1 MSLDAER
8 LRKDFP
14 LLERTVH
21 GKPLIYLDNA
31 ATTQKPVQVLDA
43 IRDYYLSSNANV
55 HRSIHALGEEATA
68 RYEGARDRVARF
80 IDAPREGVVFTR
92 GTTEAINLVAQ
103 SGGRTFL
110 REGDE
115 ILLTDLEHH
124 SNLIPWQL
132 VAKERG
138 ARLLFLPVRD
148 GVLDLDRLADCVTRK
163 TRLIAVTA
171 LSNALGSVTPL
182 ERFREAAR
190 SVGAL
195 LLVDAAQAVAHQPI
209 SFSSLG
215 CDFLAFS
222 GHKMLGPTGIG
233 VLAARP
239 DLLERMPPFL
249 GGGEMIR
256 EVWPESATWNA
267 LPWKFEAGTPH
278 VAGAVGLASA
288 IDYLDRVG
296 MKAIQAH
303 GAALAEEAA
312 AGLLKIPGTT
322 LYGPKPGEAR
332 GPIVSFTGDG
342 IHPHDLAASLDEEGI
357 AIRAGHHCAQP
368 LMRRLGIA
376 GTARASFGLYNTSAD
391 LKVFLEAV
399 TRAVDLF
406 RSLRQG

>member
-14 LLERTVH
+14 LLERTVR

-68 RYEGARDRVARF
+68 RYEAARDRVARF
-80 IDAPREGVVFTR
+80 VDAPREGVVFTR

-103 SGGRTFL
+103 SGGKAFL

-209 SFSSLG
+209 SFSSIG

-239 DLLERMPPFL
+239 DLLEQMPPFL
-249 GGGEMIR
+249 GGGR
-256 EVWPESATWNA
+256 
-267 LPWKFEAGTPH
+267 
-278 VAGAVGLASA
+278 
-288 IDYLDRVG
+288 
-296 MKAIQAH
+296 
-303 GAALAEEAA
+303 
-312 AGLLKIPGTT
+312 
-322 LYGPKPGEAR
+322 
-332 GPIVSFTGDG
+332 
-342 IHPHDLAASLDEEGI
+342 
-357 AIRAGHHCAQP
+357 
-368 LMRRLGIA
+368 
-376 GTARASFGLYNTSAD
+376 
-391 LKVFLEAV
+391 
-399 TRAVDLF
+399 
-406 RSLRQG
+406 